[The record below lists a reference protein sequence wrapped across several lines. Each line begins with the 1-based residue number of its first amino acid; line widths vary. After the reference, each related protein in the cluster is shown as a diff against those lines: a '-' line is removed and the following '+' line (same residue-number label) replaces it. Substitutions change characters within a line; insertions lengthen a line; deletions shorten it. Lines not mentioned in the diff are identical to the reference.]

1 MFNSKYIKQVGI
13 LNFFFRNLI
22 LKFIIFSKNYH
33 SYKTTTGNKYKINK
47 WDPSAAEVF
56 ITKCFTDWGNEYL
69 FLDSLKEKK
78 NNLFIDVGCHT
89 GYYPILFYQ
98 YFSRII
104 GFEPNSKC
112 IHELDNLENEKFA
125 CYRHYVGSTE
135 KSLLSIDSKD
145 GYSFES
151 KNVKLKDRQIINQKE
166 LKQITLD
173 NYCANNNL
181 TNISAIKID
190 VDGMDFEVLKGSE
203 KTIEINRPSIMIEN
217 YSSKLIEF
225 FKDKNYSLLSL
236 SALKNRPYCLKLEEL
251 DSYDKSKWIK
261 MVCCIPEENK
271 KNYNEKLFNG
281 NIFTGINKKKI
292 LNTFFL
298 NK

>member
-1 MFNSKYIKQVGI
+1 MVNLQYIKQVGI
-13 LNFFFRNLI
+13 LNYFSRNLL
-22 LKFIIFSKNYH
+22 LKAIIFIKNNFT
-33 SYKTTTGNKYKINK
+33 YKTITGNKYKINK
-47 WDPSAAEVF
+47 WDPFATEAFVAQ
-56 ITKCFTDWGNEYL
+56 CFTDWGNEYL
-69 FLDSLKEKK
+69 FLDSLKEKE

-112 IHELDNLENEKFA
+112 IHELNNLENEKFA
-125 CYRHYVGSTE
+125 CYRYYVGSTE
-135 KSLLSIDSKD
+135 KSLLSSDSKD
-145 GYSFES
+145 GYSFEV
-151 KNVKLKDRQIINQKE
+151 KNMKLKDRKIINQQE

-173 NYCANNNL
+173 NYCAENNL
-181 TNISAIKID
+181 TNIAAIKID

-203 KTIEINRPSIMIEN
+203 KIIEINRPSIMIEN

-236 SALKNRPYCLKLEEL
+236 SALKKRPYCLKLEEL
-251 DSYDKSKWIK
+251 NSHDESKWIK

-292 LNTFFL
+292 LNNFFL
-298 NK
+298 NN